1 LIINKHKKGEKFMKR
16 KILVWA
22 VAVFLLVAAIVIPPQ
37 LTGGGPDDP
46 DNPKGTITFSQF

>member
-1 LIINKHKKGEKFMKR
+1 MKR

-46 DNPKGTITFSQF
+46 DNPKGTITFSQFLK